1 MTAWKEH
8 EELLKEHEE
17 SLKEHEESI
26 KEHEESLK
34 AVKLFQEKCLRLEL

>member
-8 EELLKEHEE
+8 EELLKEHEK
-17 SLKEHEESI
+17 SL